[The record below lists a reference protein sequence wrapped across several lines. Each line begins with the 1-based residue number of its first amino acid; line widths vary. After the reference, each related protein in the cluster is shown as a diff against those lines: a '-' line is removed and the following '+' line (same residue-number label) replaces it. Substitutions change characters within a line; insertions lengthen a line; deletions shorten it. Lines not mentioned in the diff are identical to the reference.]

1 MTKAAYPILEYP
13 ANPVAVLNANAF
25 FPNGNFAECAVLC
38 FFKEVIEQLAD
49 LGRLERVGI
58 VNLENGLHPIY
69 IMKYNGET
77 VLVMHPGV
85 GAPYAAAM
93 LEGLISMGAKRVV
106 ACGGGGVLNRDIVVG
121 HLVVPTIAV
130 RDEGVSYKYLP
141 AAAEV
146 TLNPAAIAGISVTLQ
161 KHNVPFITGKVWTT
175 DALFRETQ
183 EVVAAR
189 AADGCIIVEMECA
202 AFAAVAEFRNVQ
214 FGQILY
220 GGDDVTADQWDGR
233 AWQEQSSTREK
244 LFWLATETVCAL

>member
-1 MTKAAYPILEYP
+1 MIKAAYPILEFP
-13 ANPVAVLNANAF
+13 ANPVAVLNAGAF
-25 FPNGNFAECAVLC
+25 FPNVNFADCAVLC

-49 LGRLERVGI
+49 IGRLERVGI

-69 IMKYNGET
+69 TMQHNGKKL
-77 VLVMHPGV
+77 LVMHPGV
-85 GAPYAAAM
+85 GAPYAVAM
-93 LEGLISMGAKRVV
+93 LEGLISMGVQKVI

-121 HLVVPTIAV
+121 HLVVPTVAV

-146 TLNPAAIAGISVTLQ
+146 TLNPTAVAGVSATLQ

-183 EVVAAR
+183 EVVAER
-189 AADGCIIVEMECA
+189 AAAGCIIVEMECA
-202 AFAAVAEFRNVQ
+202 AFAAVAEFRNIL

-220 GGDDVTADQWDGR
+220 GGDDVTADKWDGR
-233 AWQEQSSTREK
+233 EWQEQSSTREK
-244 LFWLATETVCAL
+244 LFWLAVETVCAL

>member
-1 MTKAAYPILEYP
+1 MIKADFPILQLPTER
-13 ANPVAVLNANAF
+13 VAVLNADAC
-25 FPNGNFAECAVLC
+25 FPNGDFAECAVLC
-38 FFKEVIEQLAD
+38 FFKEIIEQLAD
-49 LGRLERVGI
+49 IGRLERVGI

-69 IMKYNGET
+69 TMQHAGKKL
-77 VLVMHPGV
+77 LVMHPGV

-93 LEGLISMGAKRVV
+93 LEGLISMGAKNVV

-121 HLVVPTIAV
+121 HLVLPTSAV

-146 TLNPAAIAGISVTLQ
+146 ALNPVVIDRISATLRS
-161 KHNVPFITGKVWTT
+161 HNAPFITGKVWTT
-175 DALFRETQ
+175 DALFRETA

-220 GGDDVTADQWDGR
+220 GGDDVTADKWDGR
-233 AWQEQSSTREK
+233 EWQEQSSTREK
-244 LFWLATETVCAL
+244 LFWLAVEAVCGL